1 MTGPIS
7 LSAEEARRV
16 NLGAQ
21 GFSHKR
27 TPDKAVASE
36 LNSIMNTMKVV
47 QLDAVPI
54 VVRTQYLPFFSR
66 LGNYDMSLYEEIAYK
81 QDKWFELWAHEASIA
96 PVKNEPFF
104 RFIKDRAKRGDT
116 WKGLYKLATEEPEYV
131 KTVLEEVKQRGPL
144 EAKQLSDPRYIKQSG
159 WGSRSVGQLALNWL
173 YRIGEV
179 GIRRGKKFE
188 KKYDLISN
196 IVPPEILSLP
206 SPSEEESLKEIFRW
220 ATSAMGVANAADIQD
235 YFRAR
240 SSNTSNLLQEM
251 VDEGVL
257 TKVEVEGWGQESFA
271 INGFDIPKE
280 ISPTCILSPFDPIT
294 WNRERLR
301 RIFGF
306 DYKLEIYK
314 PKSKREFG
322 YYVMPFM
329 HRGQIVA
336 RVDLANRRQTGV
348 LEVLGAFCE
357 SPYDK
362 GIVAKALWEELSLL
376 AIFVGCSTI
385 QINGRGNLS
394 QPLIIEQNSNQMV
407 SDDTICS

>member
-1 MTGPIS
+1 MNDLIS
-7 LSAEEARRV
+7 LTSEEARRI
-16 NLGAQ
+16 NLCAQ

-27 TPDKAVASE
+27 TSDEANASE
-36 LNSIMNTMKVV
+36 LDSIMNSMKVV

-66 LGNYDMSLYEEIAYK
+66 LGNYKMSLYEEIAYK

-96 PVKNEPFF
+96 PVKSEPFF
-104 RFIKDRAKRGDT
+104 RFLKGRAKRGDT
-116 WKGLYKLATEEPEYV
+116 WKGLYKVATEEPAYV
-131 KTVLEEVKQRGPL
+131 KAVLEEVKQRGPL
-144 EAKQLSDPRYIKQSG
+144 EAKHLHDPRYLKQSG

-179 GIRRGKKFE
+179 GIRRGNNFE

-196 IVPPEILSLP
+196 IVPSEILSLP
-206 SPSEEESLKEIFRW
+206 SPTEEESLKKLYLW
-220 ATSAMGVANAADIQD
+220 ATSAMGVASARDIQD
-235 YFRAR
+235 YFRTR
-240 SSNTSNLLQEM
+240 SSNTSTLLQEL
-251 VDEGVL
+251 VEEGL
-257 TKVEVEGWGQESFA
+257 LMKVAVEGWGLESFA
-271 INGFDIPKE
+271 TSGFDIPKK
-280 ISPTCILSPFDPIT
+280 ISPTCVLSPFDPIT

-301 RIFGF
+301 RIFDF

-329 HRGQIVA
+329 HNGQIVA

-357 SPYDK
+357 PSYDRGTISK
-362 GIVAKALWEELSLL
+362 PLWEEISLL
-376 AIFVGCSTI
+376 ATFVGCSAI
-385 QINGRGNLS
+385 KIKRRGNLS
-394 QPLIIEQNSNQMV
+394 QPLIIEQKM
-407 SDDTICS
+407 TK

>member
-1 MTGPIS
+1 MNDLVPLT
-7 LSAEEARRV
+7 AEEARKI

-21 GFSHKR
+21 GFSHER
-27 TPDKAVASE
+27 TPDEASAAE
-36 LNSIMNTMKVV
+36 LESIMNAMKVV

-66 LGNYDMSLYEEIAYK
+66 LGNYEMSLYEEIAYK

-96 PVKNEPFF
+96 PVKSEPFF
-104 RFIKDRAKRGDT
+104 RFIKDRAKKGET
-116 WKGLYKLATEEPEYV
+116 WKGLYKVATEEPEYV

-144 EAKQLSDPRYIKQSG
+144 EAKHLNDPRYIKKSG

-179 GIRRGKKFE
+179 GIRRGNNFE

-196 IVPPEILSLP
+196 IVPSEILSLP
-206 SPSEEESLKEIFRW
+206 SPTEEESLKKLYLW
-220 ATSAMGVANAADIQD
+220 ATSAMGVASARDIQD
-235 YFRAR
+235 YFRTR
-240 SSNTSNLLQEM
+240 SSNTRTLLQELQ
-251 VDEGVL
+251 DEGLL
-257 TKVEVEGWGQESFA
+257 TRVEVEGWGLESFA
-271 INGFDIPKE
+271 ISGFGIPKE
-280 ISPTCILSPFDPIT
+280 ISPTCFLSPFDPII

-322 YYVMPFM
+322 YYVLPFM
-329 HRGQIVA
+329 HNGQIVA

-357 SPYDK
+357 PSYDRGAISK
-362 GIVAKALWEELSLL
+362 PLWEEISLL
-376 AIFVGCSTI
+376 ATFVGCPVI
-385 QINGRGNLS
+385 QIKRRGNLS
-394 QPLIIEQNSNQMV
+394 QPLRIEQKM
-407 SDDTICS
+407 TK

>member
-1 MTGPIS
+1 MNDLVS
-7 LSAEEARRV
+7 LTAEEARRI

-27 TPDKAVASE
+27 TSDEANASE
-36 LNSIMNTMKVV
+36 LDSIMNSMKVV

-66 LGNYDMSLYEEIAYK
+66 LGNYKMSLYEEIAYK

-96 PVKNEPFF
+96 PVKSEPFF
-104 RFIKDRAKRGDT
+104 RFLKDRAKRGDT
-116 WKGLYKLATEEPEYV
+116 WKGLYKVATEEPAYV
-131 KTVLEEVKQRGPL
+131 KAVLEEVKQRGPL
-144 EAKQLSDPRYIKQSG
+144 EAKHLNDPRYLKQSG

-179 GIRRGKKFE
+179 GIRRGNNFE

-196 IVPPEILSLP
+196 IVPSEILSLP
-206 SPSEEESLKEIFRW
+206 SPTEEESLKKLYLW
-220 ATSAMGVANAADIQD
+220 ATSAMGVASARDIQD
-235 YFRAR
+235 YFRTR
-240 SSNTSNLLQEM
+240 SSNTSTLLQEL
-251 VDEGVL
+251 VEEGL
-257 TKVEVEGWGQESFA
+257 LMKVAVEGWGLESFA
-271 INGFDIPKE
+271 ISGFDIPKKV
-280 ISPTCILSPFDPIT
+280 SPTCVLSPFDPIT

-301 RIFGF
+301 RVFDF

-329 HRGQIVA
+329 HNGQIVA
-336 RVDLANRRQTGV
+336 RVDLANRRQTEV

-357 SPYDK
+357 SSYDRGTISK
-362 GIVAKALWEELSLL
+362 PLWEEISLL
-376 AIFVGCSTI
+376 ATFVGCSAI
-385 QINGRGNLS
+385 KIKRRGNLS
-394 QPLIIEQNSNQMV
+394 QPLIIEQKMTN
-407 SDDTICS
+407 